1 MTRFTNLENVSMT
14 EQQTVQRA
22 TEAAQVLDNPAY
34 QEAMRQMKTAVIQ
47 QWKDCPVRDREGQL
61 LLLQLAKLTDKFE
74 SMLNGMI
81 ETGKLAQHR
90 VDLDRERNETL
101 SARFLRKV
109 A

>member
-1 MTRFTNLENVSMT
+1 MT

-22 TEAAQVLDNPAY
+22 TEAALVLDNPAY
-34 QEAMRQMKTAVIQ
+34 QEAMSQLKSVVIQ

-74 SMLNGMI
+74 AILKGMI

-90 VDLDRERNETL
+90 IDLDRERNDSL
-101 SARFLRKV
+101 AKRFLRKV

>member
-1 MTRFTNLENVSMT
+1 MT

-22 TEAAQVLDNPAY
+22 QEASLVLDNPAY
-34 QEAMRQMKTAVIQ
+34 QEAMGQLKEAVVQ
-47 QWKDCPVRDREGQL
+47 QWKDCPVRGREGQ

-74 SMLNGMI
+74 SILQGMI

-90 VDLDRERNETL
+90 IDLDRELNE
-101 SARFLRKV
+101 SIAKRFLRKV

>member
-1 MTRFTNLENVSMT
+1 MT

-34 QEAMRQMKTAVIQ
+34 QEAMQSLKAAVIQ
-47 QWKDCPVRDREGQL
+47 QWRECPVRDREGQL

-74 SMLNGMI
+74 SLLNGML

-90 VDLDRERNETL
+90 IDLDRERNE
-101 SARFLRKV
+101 SIAKRFLRKV

>member
-1 MTRFTNLENVSMT
+1 MT

-34 QEAMRQMKTAVIQ
+34 QEAMQSLKAAVIQ
-47 QWKDCPVRDREGQL
+47 QWRECPVRDREGQL

-74 SMLNGMI
+74 SLLNGML

-90 VDLDRERNETL
+90 IDLDRERNESL
-101 SARFLRKV
+101 AKRFLRKV

>member
-1 MTRFTNLENVSMT
+1 MT

-22 TEAAQVLDNPAY
+22 TEAALVLDNPAY
-34 QEAMRQMKTAVIQ
+34 QEAMKQLKSAVIS

-74 SMLNGMI
+74 SILQGMI

-90 VDLDRERNETL
+90 IDLERERNESL
-101 SARFLRKV
+101 AKRFLRKV
-109 A
+109 S

>member
-1 MTRFTNLENVSMT
+1 MT
-14 EQQTVQRA
+14 EQQTVHRA
-22 TEAAQVLDNPAY
+22 LEATQVLDNPAY
-34 QEAMRQMKTAVIQ
+34 QEAMSSLKEAVIQ

-74 SMLNGMI
+74 SLLKGMI

-90 VDLDRERNETL
+90 IDLDRERNETL
-101 SARFLRKV
+101 AKRFLRKV

>member
-1 MTRFTNLENVSMT
+1 MT

-22 TEAAQVLDNPAY
+22 QEAALVLDNPAY
-34 QEAMRQMKTAVIQ
+34 QEAMSSLKEAVIQ

-61 LLLQLAKLTDKFE
+61 LLLQLAKLADKFD
-74 SMLNGMI
+74 SILKGMI

-90 VDLDRERNETL
+90 IDLDRERNE
-101 SARFLRKV
+101 SIAKRFLRKV

>member
-1 MTRFTNLENVSMT
+1 MT

-22 TEAAQVLDNPAY
+22 TEAALVLDNPAY
-34 QEAMRQMKTAVIQ
+34 QEAMSQLKAVVIQ

-61 LLLQLAKLTDKFE
+61 LLLQLAKLCDKFE
-74 SMLNGMI
+74 SLLNGMV

-90 VDLDRERNETL
+90 IDLDRERNESL
-101 SARFLRKV
+101 AKRFLRKV

>member
-1 MTRFTNLENVSMT
+1 MT

-22 TEAAQVLDNPAY
+22 TEAALVLDNPAY
-34 QEAMRQMKTAVIQ
+34 QEAMSQLKTAVIQ
-47 QWKDCPVRDREGQL
+47 QWKDCPMRDREGQL

-74 SMLNGMI
+74 SILQGMI

-90 VDLDRERNETL
+90 IDLDRERNE
-101 SARFLRKV
+101 SIAQRFLRKV

>member
-1 MTRFTNLENVSMT
+1 MT

-22 TEAAQVLDNPAY
+22 TEAALVLDNPAY
-34 QEAMRQMKTAVIQ
+34 QEAMKQLKEAVIS

-74 SMLNGMI
+74 AILQGMI

-90 VDLDRERNETL
+90 IDLERERNESL
-101 SARFLRKV
+101 AKRFLRKV
-109 A
+109 V

>member
-1 MTRFTNLENVSMT
+1 MT

-22 TEAAQVLDNPAY
+22 TEAALVLSNPAY
-34 QEAMRQMKTAVIQ
+34 QEAMRQLKAAVVE

-74 SMLNGMI
+74 GILNGML

-90 VDLDRERNETL
+90 IDLDRERNETI
-101 SARFLRKV
+101 AKRFLRKV

>member
-1 MTRFTNLENVSMT
+1 MT

-22 TEAAQVLDNPAY
+22 QEASLVRDNPAY
-34 QEAMRQMKTAVIQ
+34 QEAMGQLKEAVVQ
-47 QWKDCPVRDREGQL
+47 QWKDCPVRGREGQ

-74 SMLNGMI
+74 SILQGMI

-90 VDLDRERNETL
+90 IDLDRELNE
-101 SARFLRKV
+101 SIAKRFLRKV

>member
-1 MTRFTNLENVSMT
+1 MT

-22 TEAAQVLDNPAY
+22 QEASLVLDNPAY
-34 QEAMRQMKTAVIQ
+34 QEAMGQLKEAVVQ

-74 SMLNGMI
+74 AILKGMI

-90 VDLDRERNETL
+90 IDLDRERNESL
-101 SARFLRKV
+101 AKRFLRKV

>member
-1 MTRFTNLENVSMT
+1 MT

-22 TEAAQVLDNPAY
+22 TEAALVLSNPAY
-34 QEAMRQMKTAVIQ
+34 QEAMSQLKSAVLT

-74 SMLNGMI
+74 SLLNGMI

-90 VDLDRERNETL
+90 IDVDRERNETL
-101 SARFLRKV
+101 ARRFLRKV

>member
-1 MTRFTNLENVSMT
+1 MT

-22 TEAAQVLDNPAY
+22 LEAAQVLDNPAY
-34 QEAMRQMKTAVIQ
+34 QEAMSQLKSVVIQ

-74 SMLNGMI
+74 SILKGMI
-81 ETGKLAQHR
+81 ETGKLAQHHI
-90 VDLDRERNETL
+90 DLDRERNE
-101 SARFLRKV
+101 SIAKRFLRKV